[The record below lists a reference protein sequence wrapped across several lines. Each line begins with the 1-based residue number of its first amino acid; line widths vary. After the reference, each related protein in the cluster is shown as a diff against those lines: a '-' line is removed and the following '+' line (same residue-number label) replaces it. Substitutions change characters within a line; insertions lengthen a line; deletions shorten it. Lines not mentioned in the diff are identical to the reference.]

1 MTSDE
6 SWSTTLREIT
16 DIERPD
22 HSYLGVEH
30 ICAYFGEYTAR
41 KGWAHSRANGII
53 NNLKKSPSKRGTS
66 EWYYKEKAISE
77 VGRAIRRNLRQDA
90 LPGITIVPAPP
101 SKRPGDPEYDDRMFQ
116 VAKAMGGG
124 VDVRPLLQCRQSRT
138 AAHLSEDRP
147 GPDLLEQNIEI
158 IEAEVGSGPT
168 GSTIL
173 LLDDVL
179 VTGAT
184 FVACKRILISRF
196 PGTSVLG
203 LFVARRVPERDLDLN
218 AFEIWDG

>member
-53 NNLKKSPSKRGTS
+53 NNLKKPPSKRGTG
-66 EWYYKEKAISE
+66 EWYYKEKAISDI
-77 VGRAIRRNLRQDA
+77 GRAIRSNLRPEA
-90 LPGITIVPAPP
+90 LADITIIPAPP
-101 SKRPGDPEYDDRMFQ
+101 SKQPDDPEYDDRMYQ
-116 VAKAMGGG
+116 VAKAIGNG
-124 VDVRPLLQCRQSRT
+124 VDVRPMLRCRQSRQ
-138 AAHLSEDRP
+138 AAHLSDVRP
-147 GPDLLEQNIEI
+147 GPDALAENIEL
-158 IEAEVGSGPT
+158 IEQAMGSLPPR
-168 GSTIL
+168 STVL
-173 LLDDVL
+173 VLDDVL

-184 FVACKRILISRF
+184 FVACSRILRARF
-196 PGTSVLG
+196 PEISVLG
-203 LFVARRVPERDLDLN
+203 LFVARRVPERDLDFD
-218 AFEIWDG
+218 AFEVWDG

>member
-22 HSYLGVEH
+22 HSYLDVEH

-41 KGWAHSRANGII
+41 KSWAHSRANGII
-53 NNLKKSPSKRGTS
+53 NNLKKSPSKRGTG

-77 VGRAIRRNLRQDA
+77 VGKAIRRNLRQDA
-90 LPGITIVPAPP
+90 LSDITIVPAPP
-101 SKRPGDPEYDDRMFQ
+101 SKHPSDPEFDDRMFQ
-116 VAKAMGGG
+116 VAKAMGSD

-147 GPDLLEQNIEI
+147 GPDVLQKNIEI
-158 IEAEVGSGPT
+158 IDAAVGPEPT

-184 FVACKRILISRF
+184 FVACKRILTSSF
-196 PGTSVLG
+196 PSVSVLG
-203 LFVARRVPERDLDLN
+203 LFVARRVPERDLDLD